1 MMDVPEWLTGG
12 GFGAGL
18 LALIYWFASRS
29 AAFLKP
35 MLTDLYAT
43 LKDFISST
51 KELQTA
57 IQDIII
63 EHDRQEF
70 AKLDHIHEDVKATK
84 QGVDG
89 LHQKLS
95 K

>member
-1 MMDVPEWLTGG
+1 MDIPEWLTGG

-18 LALIYWFASRS
+18 LGLLWWFGSRS

-35 MLTDLYAT
+35 MLTDLYEV

-57 IQDIII
+57 IKTTID
-63 EHDRQEF
+63 EHDKQKF
-70 AKLDHIHEDVKATK
+70 AKLDHIHDDVKQIK
-84 QGVDG
+84 GGVEG